1 MVALVLEEATEKM
14 TKAVG
19 HARAEFA
26 GVRTG
31 RAAPQLIEK
40 LSVEVYGAEVPLQQ
54 VANISV
60 PEARMLVVSPYDKTS
75 MGAIE
80 KAIRNS
86 DLGLNP
92 SSDGQVIR
100 LNFPPLTAERRKDL
114 VRLVKHMAEEGKI
127 AVRNVR
133 RAARHDLEQ
142 LEHDGDL
149 GKDELQ
155 RAEKELDKL
164 THAQEAEI
172 ESALQHKE
180 QELLED

>member
-1 MVALVLEEATEKM
+1 MVALVLDEATEKM
-14 TKAVG
+14 AKAVG

-40 LSVEVYGAEVPLQQ
+40 LPVDVYGAEVPLQQ

-75 MGAIE
+75 MAAIE

-114 VRLVKHMAEEGKI
+114 VKLVKHMAEEGKV

-133 RAARHDLEQ
+133 RAARHDLDQ
-142 LEHDGDL
+142 LERDGDL
-149 GKDELQ
+149 SEDELQ
-155 RAEKELDKL
+155 RAEKDLDKL
-164 THAQEAEI
+164 TRAQEAEI

>member
-1 MVALVLEEATEKM
+1 MVALVLDEATEKM
-14 TKAVG
+14 AKAVG

-40 LSVEVYGAEVPLQQ
+40 LAVDVYGAEVPLQQ

-60 PEARMLVVSPYDKTS
+60 PEARMLVVSPYDKSS
-75 MGAIE
+75 MAAIE

-114 VRLVKHMAEEGKI
+114 VKLVKHMAEEGKV

-133 RAARHDLEQ
+133 RAARHDLDQ

-149 GKDELQ
+149 SKDELQ
-155 RAEKELDKL
+155 RAEKDLDKL

>member
-1 MVALVLEEATEKM
+1 MVALVLDEATEKM
-14 TKAVG
+14 AKAVG

-40 LSVEVYGAEVPLQQ
+40 LAVDVYGAEVPLQQ

-75 MGAIE
+75 MAAIE

-114 VRLVKHMAEEGKI
+114 VKLVKHMAEEGKV

-133 RAARHDLEQ
+133 RAARHDLDQ
-142 LEHDGDL
+142 LERDGDL
-149 GKDELQ
+149 SEDELQ
-155 RAEKELDKL
+155 RAEKDLDKL